1 MTSQDY
7 IDQINQTNDAYFP
20 LDPSRIQATV
30 TAKMHDTLIIQPGI
44 HYADPNDASVKWQEF
59 RSIPKK

>member
-7 IDQINQTNDAYFP
+7 IDQINDTGDAYFS

-30 TAKMHDTLIIQPGI
+30 TAKMHDTLTIQPWI
-44 HYADPNDASVKWQEF
+44 HYAKPDDASVKWYQF
-59 RSIPKK
+59 RSIPRK